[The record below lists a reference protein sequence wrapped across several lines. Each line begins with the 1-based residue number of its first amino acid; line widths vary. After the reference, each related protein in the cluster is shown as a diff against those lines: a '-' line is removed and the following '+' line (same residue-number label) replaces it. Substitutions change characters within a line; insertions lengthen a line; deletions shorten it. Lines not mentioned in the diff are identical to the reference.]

1 MQPDLCEASDL
12 TSEGQV
18 YQGAGKRPRQ
28 CCHPK
33 GTATRGP
40 EGPESGRN
48 MRVRGPEGPEDEQ
61 SPVPVLALASAT
73 ICFSRFRQKSRFS
86 WHYLGPLMTAKM
98 HENFS
103 RVLYLQYKHRV
114 KKSKQ
119 FVDQVKS
126 YARSKFRKN
135 AAFVSI
141 WVTISRPE
149 SLSLSLSLSRERERE
164 RERTQFC

>member
-1 MQPDLCEASDL
+1 
-12 TSEGQV
+12 
-18 YQGAGKRPRQ
+18 
-28 CCHPK
+28 
-33 GTATRGP
+33 
-40 EGPESGRN
+40 
-48 MRVRGPEGPEDEQ
+48 
-61 SPVPVLALASAT
+61 
-73 ICFSRFRQKSRFS
+73 
-86 WHYLGPLMTAKM
+86 MTAKM

-149 SLSLSLSLSRERERE
+149 SLSLS

>member
-1 MQPDLCEASDL
+1 
-12 TSEGQV
+12 
-18 YQGAGKRPRQ
+18 
-28 CCHPK
+28 
-33 GTATRGP
+33 
-40 EGPESGRN
+40 
-48 MRVRGPEGPEDEQ
+48 
-61 SPVPVLALASAT
+61 
-73 ICFSRFRQKSRFS
+73 
-86 WHYLGPLMTAKM
+86 MTAKM

-149 SLSLSLSLSRERERE
+149 SLSRERED
-164 RERTQFC
+164 TILLKVIHVWQSIT